1 MTCRSC
7 GATIAEK
14 AIVCYRCGA
23 PTAEP
28 AANRPAPSA
37 GPGVGRLRWLV
48 SAGMAVV
55 LGAVAL
61 ALPEEAAANR
71 PAEAGF
77 AAAAILAAWHWFK
90 RRK

>member
-14 AIVCYRCGA
+14 AVVCYRCGA

-28 AANRPAPSA
+28 GPTRPPAPPA
-37 GPGVGRLRWLV
+37 GIGRIRWLV
-48 SAGMAVV
+48 SATMAVV
-55 LGAVAL
+55 LGGVAL
-61 ALPEEAAANR
+61 ALPETSSANR

-90 RRK
+90 RRR